1 MHCCDLFQINGGG
14 VKMSASIPRQWLYP
28 ICNNAYRCTLATF
41 ADVRVENRERIPRSG
56 PLIVVCN
63 HVSNLDPPTVATALP
78 RPPIALAKREL
89 FGNRFFSFL
98 LRGWGAHPVTRHSA
112 DIGALSFMRRVL
124 QHDRTVMMFPEGTRS
139 RDNEGLRRGHIGAAL
154 LASWTGAPVL
164 PIGIHG
170 TERMQVVLRTVVPTG
185 KIVMSMGQPFKV
197 NANPRDRNELRAAT
211 HEVMYRIANQLPIDF
226 RGAYADCDAVEFKLT
241 KVVD

>member
-1 MHCCDLFQINGGG
+1 MT
-14 VKMSASIPRQWLYP
+14 IPRQWLYP
-28 ICNNAYRCTLATF
+28 ICNNAYRGTLAMF
-41 ADVRVENRERIPRSG
+41 ANVQVPGRERIPRSG

-63 HVSNLDPPTVATALP
+63 HISNLDPPTVATALP

-89 FGNRFFSFL
+89 FSNRFLSFL

-124 QHDRTVMMFPEGTRS
+124 ESDRTVMMFPEGTRS
-139 RDNEGLRRGHIGAAL
+139 RDNVGLRRGQIGAAL

-185 KIVMSMGQPFKV
+185 KIVMSVGQPFRV
-197 NANPRDRNELRAAT
+197 DANPRDREELRNAT
-211 HEVMYRIANQLPIDF
+211 HELMYRIARQLPMGF
-226 RGAYADCDAVEFKLT
+226 RGTYKDCDVAEFKLT
-241 KVVD
+241 KATD